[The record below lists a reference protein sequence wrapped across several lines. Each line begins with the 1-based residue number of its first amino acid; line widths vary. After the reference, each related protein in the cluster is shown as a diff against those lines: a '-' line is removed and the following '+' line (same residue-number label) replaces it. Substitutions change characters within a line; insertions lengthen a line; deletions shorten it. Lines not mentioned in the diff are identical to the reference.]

1 MGDVSKG
8 SVQRSMTATLREFV
22 QQNRAVPNYK
32 NKYKYKYITNTNTL
46 REFVQQNRA
55 VPTGADYTVSLDS
68 HDLK

>member
-1 MGDVSKG
+1 MGDVSTG
-8 SVQRSMTATLREFV
+8 SVQRSMT
-22 QQNRAVPNYK
+22 P
-32 NKYKYKYITNTNTL
+32 TL